1 MQTNNPDTDNMYQ
14 KMADLLGIT
23 LNQVMDFAMT
33 MMVYTQGIG
42 TLIASGIVKDTK
54 EKYVSYASQYRFD
67 IFKGIGCEGSYIGLS
82 IHCQALRRRAET
94 KCFYLRLFIY
104 E

>member
-54 EKYVSYASQYRFD
+54 ENMYRMLHNTGLTYL
-67 IFKGIGCEGSYIGLS
+67 KGLGVKDHILDYQFI
-82 IHCQALRRRAET
+82 ARR
-94 KCFYLRLFIY
+94 
-104 E
+104 